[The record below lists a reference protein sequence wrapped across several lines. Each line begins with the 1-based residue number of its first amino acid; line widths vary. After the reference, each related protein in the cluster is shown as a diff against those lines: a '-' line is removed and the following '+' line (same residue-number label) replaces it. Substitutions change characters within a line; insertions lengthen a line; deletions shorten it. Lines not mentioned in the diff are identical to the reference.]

1 MDDCGN
7 YFLES
12 QNGDFLY
19 NVANQNDIPNFEYFI
34 DRFVEIEGDTI
45 QCVECSAVNVN
56 SIFLSNE
63 CEQPLS
69 CFVEPCTVSNCTSS
83 DNADCINNYCG
94 GCYADYYYEDSL
106 FICENPGSI
115 VDLSNIDFG
124 MCEMVLGFGWINNH
138 CSLISGCGFIVDN
151 VNYSDFVYSSLFD
164 CISASTLDVSEKISP
179 STFYLYQN
187 HPNPFN
193 PITQINYQLSKNS
206 HIKIEVYDMMGKLVK
221 TLVNEFQ
228 SPGYRSVKW
237 DGQNFENQKVSSG
250 VYFYSLQSESFSATK
265 KMILLD

>member
-1 MDDCGN
+1 
-7 YFLES
+7 
-12 QNGDFLY
+12 
-19 NVANQNDIPNFEYFI
+19 
-34 DRFVEIEGDTI
+34 
-45 QCVECSAVNVN
+45 
-56 SIFLSNE
+56 
-63 CEQPLS
+63 
-69 CFVEPCTVSNCTSS
+69 
-83 DNADCINNYCG
+83 
-94 GCYADYYYEDSL
+94 
-106 FICENPGSI
+106 
-115 VDLSNIDFG
+115 

-228 SPGYRSVKW
+228 SLGYRSIKW
-237 DGQNFENQKVSSG
+237 NGQNFENQKVSSG
-250 VYFYSLQSESFSATK
+250 VYFYSLKSESFSATK